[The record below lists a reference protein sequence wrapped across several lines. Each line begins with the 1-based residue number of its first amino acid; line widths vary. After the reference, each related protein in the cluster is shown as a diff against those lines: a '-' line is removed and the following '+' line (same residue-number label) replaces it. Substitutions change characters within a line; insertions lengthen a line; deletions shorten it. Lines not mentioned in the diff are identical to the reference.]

1 MEFFDTHAH
10 YDDEKF
16 EEDREEVLKKIYN
29 AGVTKCINMGCDVES
44 SKKAIE
50 IAESHE
56 FIYAAV
62 GLHPEEIPQDEAE
75 LCKIIS
81 QIKELAIQNQ
91 KITDEQEKNKIIDYE
106 KSNNEKVII
115 NRTDDEI
122 INNEKSNNNR
132 VDEKTTNCKKVVA
145 IGEIGLDYYWRQD
158 NKELQKQAFI
168 KQIELANELKLPVS
182 IHTRDAID
190 DMIAIIRKY
199 KLEQSGVM
207 HCCPFN
213 RELVK
218 HALENGLYIG
228 FGGTSTFKSSKN
240 AKEIVNMVPNERIL
254 IETDSP
260 YLSPEPKRGTRN
272 DSSNL
277 KYIVE
282 KLAEYKGIEPE
293 QMAKITY
300 ENANR
305 LFKI

>member
-1 MEFFDTHAH
+1 MEYFDTHAH

-16 EEDREEVLKKIYN
+16 NEDREDILNKILN
-29 AGVTKCINMGCDVES
+29 AGVTRCINMGCDVNS

-50 IAESHE
+50 IAQNHE
-56 FIYAAV
+56 HIYCGV
-62 GLHPEEIPQDEAE
+62 GLHPEEIPQNEE
-75 LCKIIS
+75 EMFKTIS
-81 QIKELAIQNQ
+81 QIKELATGN
-91 KITDEQEKNKIIDYE
+91 
-106 KSNNEKVII
+106 
-115 NRTDDEI
+115 
-122 INNEKSNNNR
+122 
-132 VDEKTTNCKKVVA
+132 KKVVA
-145 IGEIGLDYYWRQD
+145 IGEIGLDYYWKQD
-158 NKELQKQAFI
+158 NKELQKFAFI
-168 KQIELANELKLPVS
+168 KQIEIANELKLPVS

-199 KLEQSGVM
+199 KIENSGVL

-213 RELVK
+213 RELVR

-240 AKEIVNMVPNERIL
+240 AKEIVNMVPNDRIL

-282 KLAEYKGIEPE
+282 KLAEYKDLKPE
-293 QMAKITY
+293 ELAKTTF
-300 ENANR
+300 ENAKK
-305 LFKI
+305 LFRV

>member
-1 MEFFDTHAH
+1 MEYFDTHAH

-16 EEDREEVLKKIYN
+16 KEDREEVLNKIFN
-29 AGVTKCINMGCDVES
+29 AGVTKCINMGCDIKS
-44 SKKAIE
+44 SKTAVE
-50 IAESHE
+50 IANCHN
-56 FIYAAV
+56 FIYSAV
-62 GLHPEEIPQDEAE
+62 GLHPEEIPQNEE
-75 LCKIIS
+75 EMLKTIS
-81 QIKELAIQNQ
+81 QIKELATEN
-91 KITDEQEKNKIIDYE
+91 
-106 KSNNEKVII
+106 
-115 NRTDDEI
+115 
-122 INNEKSNNNR
+122 
-132 VDEKTTNCKKVVA
+132 KKVVA

-158 NKELQKQAFI
+158 NKELQKISFI
-168 KQIELANELKLPVS
+168 KQIELANKLKLPVS

-199 KLEQSGVM
+199 KIENSGVL

-213 RELVK
+213 RELVR

-240 AKEIVNMVPNERIL
+240 AKEIVNMVPEDRIL

-277 KYIVE
+277 KYVVE
-282 KLAEYKGIEPE
+282 KLAEYKETEPG
-293 QMAKITY
+293 QIAKMTY
-300 ENANR
+300 DNAKR

>member
-1 MEFFDTHAH
+1 MEYFDTHAH
-10 YDDEKF
+10 YDDDKF
-16 EEDREEVLKKIYN
+16 NEDREEVIGKIYN
-29 AGVTKCINMGCDVES
+29 SGVTKCINMGSDIES

-50 IAESHE
+50 IANNHD

-62 GLHPEEIPQDEAE
+62 GLHPEEIPQLEE
-75 LCKIIS
+75 EMWKTIL
-81 QIKELAIQNQ
+81 QIKDLAI
-91 KITDEQEKNKIIDYE
+91 KNE
-106 KSNNEKVII
+106 
-115 NRTDDEI
+115 
-122 INNEKSNNNR
+122 
-132 VDEKTTNCKKVVA
+132 KVVA
-145 IGEIGLDYYWRQD
+145 IGEIGLDFYWNKE

-190 DMIAIIRKY
+190 DMISIIRKY
-199 KLEQSGVM
+199 KIENSGVL

-218 HALENGLYIG
+218 HGLENGLYMG
-228 FGGTSTFKSSKN
+228 FGGTSTFKNSKN
-240 AKEIVNMVPNERIL
+240 AKEIVNIVPNDRIL

-277 KYIVE
+277 QYIVE
-282 KLAEYKGIEPE
+282 KLAEYNNIAPE
-293 QMAKITY
+293 KMAKLTY
-300 ENANR
+300 ENAQR

>member
-1 MEFFDTHAH
+1 MEYFDTHAH

-16 EEDREEVLKKIYN
+16 ESDREEVLKKIYN

-44 SKKAIE
+44 SKKAIA
-50 IAESHE
+50 IADNHE
-56 FIYAAV
+56 FIYAGV
-62 GLHPEEIPQDEAE
+62 GLHPEEIPQTEEE
-75 LCKIIS
+75 LWKTIA
-81 QIKELAIQNQ
+81 QIKEFAIQNLN
-91 KITDEQEKNKIIDYE
+91 ITEEKAKNEIIEYEQ
-106 KSNNEKVII
+106 SNNEMTII
-115 NRTDDEI
+115 NRRDDKI

-132 VDEKTTNCKKVVA
+132 VAYKTTNCKKVVA

-168 KQIELANELKLPVS
+168 KQIEIANELKLPVS

-199 KLEQSGVM
+199 KLEQSGVL

-240 AKEIVNMVPNERIL
+240 AKEIVNMVPNDKIL

-277 KYIVE
+277 KYVVE
-282 KLAEYKGIEPE
+282 RLAEYKEIEPE
-293 QMAKITY
+293 QIAKITY

>member
-1 MEFFDTHAH
+1 MEYFDTHSH
-10 YDDEKF
+10 YDDDKF
-16 EEDREEVLKKIYN
+16 IEDREEVLEKIFN
-29 AGVTKCINMGCDVES
+29 AGVTRCINMGCDIES

-50 IAESHE
+50 IANNHD

-62 GLHPEEIPQDEAE
+62 GLHPEEIPQSEEE
-75 LCKIIS
+75 LWKTIL
-81 QIKELAIQNQ
+81 QIKDLAVQN
-91 KITDEQEKNKIIDYE
+91 K
-106 KSNNEKVII
+106 KVI
-115 NRTDDEI
+115 
-122 INNEKSNNNR
+122 
-132 VDEKTTNCKKVVA
+132 A
-145 IGEIGLDYYWRQD
+145 IGEIGLDYYWNKY

-190 DMIAIIRKY
+190 DMISIIRNY
-199 KLEQSGVM
+199 KIENRGVL

-218 HALENGLYIG
+218 HGVDNGLYIG
-228 FGGTSTFKSSKN
+228 FGGTSTFKNSKN
-240 AKEIVNMVPNERIL
+240 SKEILNMVPDDRIL

-277 KYIVE
+277 KYIIE
-282 KLAEYKGIEPE
+282 KLAEYKEIEPE
-293 QMAKITY
+293 KMAKLTF
-300 ENANR
+300 ENAKK

>member
-1 MEFFDTHAH
+1 MEYFDTHAH

-16 EEDREEVLKKIYN
+16 KEDREEVLDKIYD
-29 AGVTKCINMGCDVES
+29 AGVTKCINMGCDIKS

-50 IAESHE
+50 IAQNHE
-56 FIYAAV
+56 HIYCGV
-62 GLHPEEIPQDEAE
+62 GLHPEEIPQNEE
-75 LCKIIS
+75 EMLKTLS
-81 QIKELAIQNQ
+81 QIKELA
-91 KITDEQEKNKIIDYE
+91 TKN
-106 KSNNEKVII
+106 
-115 NRTDDEI
+115 
-122 INNEKSNNNR
+122 
-132 VDEKTTNCKKVVA
+132 KKVVA

-158 NKELQKQAFI
+158 NKELQKEVFI
-168 KQIELANELKLPVS
+168 KQIGLANELKLPVS

-199 KLEQSGVM
+199 KIECGGVL

-218 HALENGLYIG
+218 HGLENGLYIG

-240 AKEIVNMVPNERIL
+240 AKEIVNMVPNDRIL

-272 DSSNL
+272 DSTNL

-282 KLAEYKGIEPE
+282 KLAEYKETEPE
-293 QMAKITY
+293 EIAKITY
-300 ENANR
+300 ENAQR
-305 LFKI
+305 LFKV

>member
-16 EEDREEVLKKIYN
+16 ESDREEILNKIYN
-29 AGVTKCINMGCDVES
+29 AEVTKCINMGCDIKS

-50 IAESHE
+50 IANKHE
-56 FIYAAV
+56 HIYCGV
-62 GLHPEEIPQDEAE
+62 GLHPEEISQNEE
-75 LCKIIS
+75 EILKTIS
-81 QIKELAIQNQ
+81 QIKELA
-91 KITDEQEKNKIIDYE
+91 TKN
-106 KSNNEKVII
+106 
-115 NRTDDEI
+115 
-122 INNEKSNNNR
+122 
-132 VDEKTTNCKKVVA
+132 KKVVA
-145 IGEIGLDYYWRQD
+145 IGEIGLDYYWKQD
-158 NKELQKQAFI
+158 NKELQKVAFI

-199 KLEQSGVM
+199 KIEKSGAL

-213 RELVK
+213 RELVR
-218 HALENGLYIG
+218 HGLENGLYIG

-240 AKEIVNMVPNERIL
+240 AKEIVNMVPNDRIL

-277 KYIVE
+277 KYVVE
-282 KLAEYKGIEPE
+282 KLAEYKELEPE
-293 QMAKITY
+293 EIAKITY
-300 ENANR
+300 ENAKK
-305 LFKI
+305 LFRV